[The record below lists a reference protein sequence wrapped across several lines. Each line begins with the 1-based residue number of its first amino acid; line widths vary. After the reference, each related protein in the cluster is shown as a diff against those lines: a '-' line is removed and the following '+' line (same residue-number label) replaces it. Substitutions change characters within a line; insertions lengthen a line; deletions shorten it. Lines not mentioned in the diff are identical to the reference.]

1 MDPPSSAGSRVSA
14 VPVTGRDTDAS
25 SPALRLGF
33 DVDERVTAVV
43 RLSRAGRTI
52 AKRTVTLA
60 PGSRA
65 LDLLVP
71 AKTAGGSARLTV
83 SFTDTDGA
91 RNVVTR
97 TVTVPRRD
105 A

>member
-25 SPALRLGF
+25 PALRLGF

-43 RLSRAGRTI
+43 SLSRAGRTI

-97 TVTVPRRD
+97 TVTVPRRN